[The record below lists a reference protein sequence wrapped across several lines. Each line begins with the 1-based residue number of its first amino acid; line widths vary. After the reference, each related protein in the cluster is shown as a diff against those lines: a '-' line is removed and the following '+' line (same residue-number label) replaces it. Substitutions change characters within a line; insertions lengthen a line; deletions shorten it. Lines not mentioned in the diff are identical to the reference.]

1 MKVTVQPHVFAILLI
16 TVVLI
21 GILLIINRALKK
33 FDPLSEPKGIVLLS
47 LSAVEMVDNLVHSSV
62 NDEIY
67 ENLGPYVGYLWGY
80 IFLSSISGLFGI
92 QAVPTSNLSVTLVLA
107 IITVFLV
114 EFNSI
119 KYNGI
124 KTYVKGFFEPF
135 ALFLPLN
142 IVSKIS
148 PLVSLSL
155 RLFANVL
162 AGSILMSM
170 LYSFTSF
177 ISSYIPLIGEFN
189 IFGVVV
195 APLFHSYF
203 DLISGLLQTF
213 IFTSLTIMFI
223 GKELPE

>member
-1 MKVTVQPHVFAILLI
+1 MKVTVQAHVFSILIISLI
-16 TVVLI
+16 LIVL
-21 GILLIINRALKK
+21 LLIINRALKK

-47 LSAVEMVDNLVHSSV
+47 LSAVEMVDNLVSSSV
-62 NDEIY
+62 NEEIF
-67 ENLGPYVGYLWGY
+67 ENLGPYIGYLWGY
-80 IFLSSISGLFGI
+80 IFLSSISGLFGL

-124 KTYVKGFFEPF
+124 KTYIKGFFEPF

-170 LYSFTSF
+170 LYSFTSYV
-177 ISSYIPLIGEFN
+177 SSLIPLIGEFN
-189 IFGVVV
+189 ILGVVV
-195 APLFHSYF
+195 APVFHSYF

-223 GKELPE
+223 SKELPE

>member
-1 MKVTVQPHVFAILLI
+1 MKVTVQPHVFAILIISAVL
-16 TVVLI
+16 VVL
-21 GILLIINRALKK
+21 LLIINRALKK

-47 LSAVEMVDNLVHSSV
+47 LSAVEMVDNLVRSNV
-62 NDEIY
+62 NEEIF

-92 QAVPTSNLSVTLVLA
+92 QAVPTSNLSVTLTLA

-119 KYNGI
+119 KFNGI
-124 KTYVKGFFEPF
+124 KAYLKGFFEPF
-135 ALFLPLN
+135 APFLPLN
-142 IVSKIS
+142 IISKLS
-148 PLVSLSL
+148 PVVSLSL

-170 LYSFTSF
+170 LYSFTAYL
-177 ISSYIPLIGEFN
+177 SSIIPYIGEFN
-189 IFGVVV
+189 FFGVAI
-195 APLFHSYF
+195 APVFHSYF